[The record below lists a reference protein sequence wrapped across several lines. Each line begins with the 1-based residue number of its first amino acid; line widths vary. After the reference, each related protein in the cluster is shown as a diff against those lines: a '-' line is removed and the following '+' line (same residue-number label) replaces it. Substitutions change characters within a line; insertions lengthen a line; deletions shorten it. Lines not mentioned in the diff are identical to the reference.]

1 MSDPTAPRIDGSEE
15 DALERLVAERPE
27 PTPAVL
33 DAMVELEAARS
44 AAAESLDELA
54 SATQSA
60 LDVPAKIR
68 RNPGKTVALAGG
80 AGFLMFGGPRRVAR
94 FLANQVRPPVRDPHD
109 GLLPDEIERVLRDTG
124 VADDPE
130 VRRALDE
137 DFAEYLEKKGRYGP
151 TPGPATSFWR
161 TFDQVAG
168 PLGTVG
174 ARLMVQRIMEA
185 EHHRAEVR
193 TGAREQRLKGR

>member
-1 MSDPTAPRIDGSEE
+1 MSESTPRAMQAGHDEE
-15 DALERLVAERPE
+15 EASRPQ
-27 PTPAVL
+27 PTPAVR
-33 DAMVELEAARS
+33 DALKELGASRANV
-44 AAAESLDELA
+44 AKSLDDLT

-80 AGFLMFGGPRRVAR
+80 AGFLMLGGPWRVAR
-94 FLANQVRPPVRDPHD
+94 FLAHQVRPAARDPHA
-109 GLLPDEIERVLRDTG
+109 GLLPDEIERVLRDSG

-137 DFAEYLEKKGRYGP
+137 DFAEYLAKKGRQGP
-151 TPGPATSFWR
+151 EPGAATSFWR
-161 TFDQVAG
+161 TFDKVAG

-174 ARLMVQRIMEA
+174 ARIMVQRLMEA
-185 EHHRAEVR
+185 ERSRATARAE
-193 TGAREQRLKGR
+193 ARERRIKGR